1 VPSAEGWGYWL
12 ITGSRDCTVG
22 VWLLHLDEELPMDV
36 APTHVLFGHEDSVTA
51 VAVHQELDVVISGSD
66 DGLVLI
72 HTLREGLFLRSVTV
86 GVAVP
91 SALMSAKSPGSS
103 AAAAAAASAVATGG
117 DGAPLTPPRSPPRP
131 SSEALAAA
139 EQLSPAWSERSG
151 GYGRSRSQSH
161 NIGGSSSPLRHSVT
175 LICIAAAGEPFFVV
189 YSADGHR
196 LFSFH
201 INGRLVTA
209 LSAGER
215 LYSLCASEDGK
226 VLVSGG
232 RRGLIVLRWFTSL
245 KLANDQGREGLDAV
259 VDGSAGAKAFSSPV
273 RSLFFTAKE
282 QHLVVGLESGH
293 MRIMTNDSEYL
304 RVQLHSRLQRT
315 GFLR

>member
-1 VPSAEGWGYWL
+1 
-12 ITGSRDCTVG
+12 
-22 VWLLHLDEELPMDV
+22 
-36 APTHVLFGHEDSVTA
+36 
-51 VAVHQELDVVISGSD
+51 
-66 DGLVLI
+66 
-72 HTLREGLFLRSVTV
+72 
-86 GVAVP
+86 
-91 SALMSAKSPGSS
+91 
-103 AAAAAAASAVATGG
+103 
-117 DGAPLTPPRSPPRP
+117 
-131 SSEALAAA
+131 
-139 EQLSPAWSERSG
+139 
-151 GYGRSRSQSH
+151 
-161 NIGGSSSPLRHSVT
+161 
-175 LICIAAAGEPFFVV
+175 
-189 YSADGHR
+189 
-196 LFSFH
+196 
-201 INGRLVTA
+201 